1 MHRPLGRSGSDHRV
15 VRETLADGVH
25 VSRSSPASG
34 IRDRKA
40 LVGDS
45 REAHGPGALGSIVR
59 GDALR
64 SPREGTNAG
73 IGAEGGLVRQG
84 VSDLLRCFGVGQKG
98 VVGTAR
104 EDFLRVGAGKRHDKS
119 PAGVHGKAN
128 QRGLLCSVMA
138 KVQLSG
144 QEISRASSVL
154 ANSGLN
160 LGAQNKV
167 ANNTIPEGQIIEQS
181 LRPGTEVEAGSSVS
195 ITVSS
200 GAQKASRSTPPDHQV
215 GGLTDRTER
224 ARSLLL
230 ALTGSWWAM
239 ALRGLVIVSF
249 GLAGL
254 VLQEGTFQFR
264 LSYALMIIADGA
276 IAWIDGTTRADH
288 RRLLL
293 IQGGTSIVV
302 GLLVLVVWLVNTPLV
317 SNYAYTDRD
326 IFHHF
331 AVAPR
336 LIGSWA
342 ILIGITRIIAAPQ
355 LRWDTKILWLM
366 GTSGVS
372 LVVFGIPLLLR
383 VDPTWR
389 PLSFLLLVSGIAL
402 IAVASR
408 ARDR

>member
-1 MHRPLGRSGSDHRV
+1 
-15 VRETLADGVH
+15 
-25 VSRSSPASG
+25 
-34 IRDRKA
+34 
-40 LVGDS
+40 
-45 REAHGPGALGSIVR
+45 
-59 GDALR
+59 
-64 SPREGTNAG
+64 
-73 IGAEGGLVRQG
+73 
-84 VSDLLRCFGVGQKG
+84 
-98 VVGTAR
+98 
-104 EDFLRVGAGKRHDKS
+104 
-119 PAGVHGKAN
+119 
-128 QRGLLCSVMA
+128 
-138 KVQLSG
+138 
-144 QEISRASSVL
+144 
-154 ANSGLN
+154 
-160 LGAQNKV
+160 
-167 ANNTIPEGQIIEQS
+167 
-181 LRPGTEVEAGSSVS
+181 
-195 ITVSS
+195 
-200 GAQKASRSTPPDHQV
+200 
-215 GGLTDRTER
+215 
-224 ARSLLL
+224 
-230 ALTGSWWAM
+230 M

-317 SNYAYTDRD
+317 SNYAYTDGD

-372 LVVFGIPLLLR
+372 LVVFGIPLFLR